1 MRIRAF
7 TPLRPVPEKAASIAS
22 LPYDVVSTEEARDL
36 ARGNPLSMLH
46 VVRAEIDLPD
56 GTNPYSDPV
65 YARSKANLNRLM
77 ADQAM
82 IRDTEPCLYL
92 YRQQMGDHVQTGIA
106 ALCHVDD
113 YDQGLI
119 KRHEKTRPDKENDRT
134 RLTDDLSANTGPV
147 FLTYRDQDSI
157 NEIVNQLIEGTP
169 LYDFTAPD
177 GIRHT
182 VWRVSAP
189 AGLLEAFGP
198 VPAVYVADGHHRA
211 ASAARV
217 ARERREAN
225 PNPTG
230 EEDYNWF
237 LTVLFPESA
246 LKVLPY
252 NRVLSEFGDLD
263 AAGLLEI
270 LRSTHGIT
278 EVADG
283 ESTEPGDVRFYL
295 PGQWY
300 RLDLEAAPQTD
311 AAERLDVSLLQDQVL
326 APFFGIQDQRT
337 DPRISFVGGI
347 RGTDALV
354 DAVDSGDG
362 AIAFSLHP
370 VTVSQLMEIADAD
383 LIMPPKSTWF
393 EPKLRSGLFVHT
405 F

>member
-7 TPLRPVPEKAASIAS
+7 TPLRPAPEKAASIAS
-22 LPYDVVSTEEARDL
+22 LPYDVVTTEEARDL

-65 YARSKANLNRLM
+65 YARSKANLNRLV
-77 ADQAM
+77 ADRAL
-82 IRDTEPCLYL
+82 IRETEPSLYL

-113 YDQGLI
+113 YDRGLI

-157 NEIVNQLIEGTP
+157 NETVDQLSDGTP
-169 LYDFTAPD
+169 LYDFTAAD
-177 GIRHT
+177 EIRHT
-182 VWRVSAP
+182 VWRIAAP
-189 AGLLEAFGP
+189 EKLLEAFDS
-198 VPAVYVADGHHRA
+198 VPSVYVADGHHRA

-217 ARERREAN
+217 ARERRETN
-225 PNPTG
+225 PDSTG
-230 EEDYNWF
+230 DEDFNWF

-246 LKVLPY
+246 LKVLAY
-252 NRVLSEFGDLD
+252 NRVISDLGDLD
-263 AAGLLEI
+263 AAGLLET

-278 EVADG
+278 EVKDG
-283 ESTEPGDVRFYL
+283 ESTKPGDVHFYL

-300 RLDLEAAPQTD
+300 RLNLEAAPQSD
-311 AAERLDVSLLQDQVL
+311 AAERLDVSLLQEQVL
-326 APFFGIQDQRT
+326 APFLGIQDQRT

-354 DAVDSGDG
+354 DAVDSGQG

-370 VTVSQLMEIADAD
+370 VTVAQLMDIADAD

-393 EPKLRSGLFVHT
+393 EPKLRSGLFIHT